1 MVVGDIVRLSPYLT
15 HFPDWV
21 TGRVKAVEN
30 NPFVGVVITAEL
42 EDGNVFFGYEYLFE
56 KV

>member
-1 MVVGDIVRLSPYLT
+1 MRLSPYLT

-21 TGRVKAVEN
+21 TGGVKAVEN

-42 EDGNVFFGYEYLFE
+42 EDGNLFFGYEYLFE

>member
-1 MVVGDIVRLSPYLT
+1 MTVGDLMRLSPYLT

-21 TGRVKAVEN
+21 TGGVKAVEN

-42 EDGNVFFGYEYLFE
+42 EDGNLFFGYEYLFE